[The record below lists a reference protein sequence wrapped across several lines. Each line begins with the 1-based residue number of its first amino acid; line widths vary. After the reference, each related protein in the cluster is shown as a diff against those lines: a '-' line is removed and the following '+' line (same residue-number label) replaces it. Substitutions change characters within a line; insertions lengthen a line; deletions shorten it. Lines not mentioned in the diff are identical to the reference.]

1 MTHSITATWTDGLHF
16 DVLQQGTLIEL
27 DSVSDGTPRGV
38 SPKQLLLTALAGCT
52 GMDVASLLPKLRV
65 PFTSCR
71 VHVDGTLTEDHPK
84 TYKTIAI
91 TYDVGTTEAYRPL
104 VEKAVQMSV
113 EKYCGVSA
121 MLAASADITH
131 MIVLSGTDQT
141 VDAAG
146 GATTNH

>member
-16 DVLQQGTLIEL
+16 DVLQQGTIIEL

-65 PFTSCR
+65 PFTSFGLR
-71 VHVDGTLTEDHPK
+71 VDGTLTEEHPK
-84 TYKTIAI
+84 IYKTI
-91 TYDVGTTEAYRPL
+91 TVVYDVGTTEAYRPL
-104 VEKAVQMSV
+104 VEKAVHMSV

-121 MLAASADITH
+121 MLGASAEITH
-131 MIVLSGTDQT
+131 TIELSGTDGT
-141 VDAAG
+141 AG
-146 GATTNH
+146 EDHDATTDL